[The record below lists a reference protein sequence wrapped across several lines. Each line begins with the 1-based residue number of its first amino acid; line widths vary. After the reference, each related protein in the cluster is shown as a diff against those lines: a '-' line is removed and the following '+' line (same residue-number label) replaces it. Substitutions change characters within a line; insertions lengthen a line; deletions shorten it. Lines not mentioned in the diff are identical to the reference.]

1 MESPNS
7 PEIDSPAIDWSDC
20 PLVERNPLK
29 LSGVPILKGTRL
41 QADSVVE
48 NYEHGSPV
56 EEIADNFD
64 IPERVVKEILAF
76 AAAKGRDLHL

>member
-1 MESPNS
+1 MEIHHPSDIDP
-7 PEIDSPAIDWSDC
+7 PEIDWSDC

-48 NYEHGSPV
+48 NYEDGSPV

-64 IPERVVKEILAF
+64 IPERVVREILIF
-76 AAAKGRDLHL
+76 AAAHGRHLEL